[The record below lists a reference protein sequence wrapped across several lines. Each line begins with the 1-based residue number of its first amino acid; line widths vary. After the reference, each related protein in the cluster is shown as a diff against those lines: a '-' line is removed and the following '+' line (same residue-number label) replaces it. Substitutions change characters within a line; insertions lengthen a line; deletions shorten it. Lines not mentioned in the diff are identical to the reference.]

1 MIRFSV
7 LSLFVLLLM
16 GCSFNGIM
24 SESYDGK
31 KITAD
36 EEAVEL
42 YEEENLLKT
51 EGLESRYAF
60 LNSDT
65 VFEGLRDGG
74 TEITLSPGHYVIG
87 EDVEP
92 GRYSAATEEA
102 SAIVVYD
109 ENGDRLLETA
119 LNYFNTNA
127 VLELQEGYRVEYV
140 TRRGPIDLIPSEEK
154 YDSMIPAGIHTVGE
168 HLEAGTYILLT
179 KELPVRRLNSEDEVY
194 MNPGGMGSV
203 SLSSTDVEIDT
214 ELSIKVEL
222 HEGDTI
228 VSEHP
233 VVLEKD

>member
-65 VFEGLRDGG
+65 VFEGLHDGG

-102 SAIVVYD
+102 SSIVVYD
-109 ENGDRLLETA
+109 ENGERVLETA
-119 LNYFNTNA
+119 LNNFNTKA
-127 VLELQEGYRVEYV
+127 VLELQEGYLVEYV
-140 TRRGPIDLIPSEEK
+140 TRRGAIDLIPSEEK

-179 KELPVRRLNSEDEVY
+179 KELPVRRVNSEDEVY

-203 SLSSTDVEIDT
+203 SLSSTNVEIDT
-214 ELSIKVEL
+214 ELGIKVEL

>member
-1 MIRFSV
+1 MKRFSV

-24 SESYDGK
+24 SESYDGE

-36 EEAVEL
+36 EEAAEL

-65 VFEGLRDGG
+65 VFAGLVDGG
-74 TEITLSPGHYVIG
+74 RKTTLSPGQYITGVDI
-87 EDVEP
+87 EP

-119 LNYFNTNA
+119 LNYFNTKV

-140 TRRGPIDLIPSEEK
+140 TRQGTIDLIPSEEK
-154 YDSMIPAGIHTVGE
+154 YEDTLPAGIHTAGE
-168 HLEAGTYILLT
+168 HLEAGTYSLLT
-179 KELPVRRLNSEDEVY
+179 KELPIRRLNSEDEVY
-194 MNPGGMGSV
+194 MNPSGMSSV
-203 SLSSTDVEIDT
+203 SLSEPSVEMDT
-214 ELSIKVEL
+214 ESGIKVEL

>member
-1 MIRFSV
+1 MKRFSV

-36 EEAVEL
+36 GEAVEL
-42 YEEENLLKT
+42 YDEENLLKT
-51 EGLESRYAF
+51 AGLESRYAF

-65 VFEGLRDGG
+65 VFEGLVDGG
-74 TEITLSPGHYVIG
+74 TEITLSPGQYVTG
-87 EDVEP
+87 EDIKP
-92 GRYSAATEEA
+92 GRYSAVTEDA

-119 LNYFNTNA
+119 LNYFNTNV

-140 TRRGPIDLIPSEEK
+140 TRRGTIDLIPLEEK
-154 YDSMIPAGIHTVGE
+154 FETMIPAGIHTVGKR
-168 HLEAGTYILLT
+168 LEAGTYSLLT
-179 KELPVRRLNSEDEVY
+179 KELPVRRLNAEDDIY

-203 SLSSTDVEIDT
+203 SLSSTDVETGT
-214 ELSIKVEL
+214 ESGIKVEL

-228 VSEHP
+228 ISEHP

>member
-1 MIRFSV
+1 MKRFSV

-16 GCSFNGIM
+16 GCSFNGII
-24 SESYDGK
+24 SESYDGN

-36 EEAVEL
+36 EEAVKL

-65 VFEGLRDGG
+65 VFEGPVDGG
-74 TEITLSPGHYVIG
+74 TEITLSRGKYVTG
-87 EDVEP
+87 EDIEP
-92 GRYSAATEEA
+92 GRYSTETEEA
-102 SAIVVYD
+102 SSIVVYD
-109 ENGDRLLETA
+109 ENGERVLETA
-119 LNYFNTNA
+119 LNNFNTKA
-127 VLELQEGYRVEYV
+127 VLELQEGYLVEYV
-140 TRRGPIDLIPSEEK
+140 TRRGAIDLIPSEEK
-154 YDSMIPAGIHTVGE
+154 YDSMIPAGIHTVDE
-168 HLEAGTYILLT
+168 YLEAGTYILLT
-179 KELPVRRLNSEDEVY
+179 KELPVRRVNSEDEVY

-203 SLSSTDVEIDT
+203 SLSSTNVEIDT
-214 ELSIKVEL
+214 ELGIKVEL

>member
-1 MIRFSV
+1 MKRFSV
-7 LSLFVLLLM
+7 LPLFVLLLM

-31 KITAD
+31 KITSD
-36 EEAVEL
+36 EEAAEL

-60 LNSDT
+60 LNSAT
-65 VFEGLRDGG
+65 VFEGLADGG
-74 TEITLSPGHYVIG
+74 TEITLSPGQYVTGVDI
-87 EDVEP
+87 EP

-119 LNYFNTNA
+119 LNNFNTKA

-140 TRRGPIDLIPSEEK
+140 TRRGSIDLIPSEEK
-154 YDSMIPAGIHTVGE
+154 YDTIIPAGIHTVGE
-168 HLEAGTYILLT
+168 HVEAGTYSLLT
-179 KELPVRRLNSEDEVY
+179 KELPVRRLNTEDEVY
-194 MNPGGMGSV
+194 MNPGGIGSV
-203 SLSSTDVEIDT
+203 SLSSADVEIDT
-214 ELSIKVEL
+214 EWGIKVEL
-222 HEGDTI
+222 QEGDTI

-233 VVLEKD
+233 VVLEKN